1 MDEKLTMTRPLTFVI
16 LANSPG
22 LSHELSSALAFDRRV
37 RVVAESDNA
46 ERMYEAVL
54 RHRPSAV
61 IIPIGAQPEQAWA
74 LCRHINAASPETVI
88 ICAVQNSSPD
98 LILDSLRSGAREFLR
113 LPINAGELRTV
124 LDRAAEFCA
133 GRQQPAKKRGRVIAV
148 FSNKGGCGVSF
159 IAANLAIA
167 LGEPTALVDLNLQTG
182 GLELFFGLTPKFS
195 IVDLVKNRAR
205 LDDRLLASFLTPYS
219 ENLSLLTAPHDAEAA
234 EDMRPEHAVEVIDI
248 LRGRYDKVVL
258 DLPHTFDAITIAA
271 LDHADEIL
279 LALTLDILAARA
291 AQRALAIFGRLGYPR
306 QKVRLVVNRWSKQPD
321 LELRSI
327 ERYLGDRVTSFI
339 SDDYRTVVNSINLGQ
354 PLITSSASST
364 VVAELKRLAA
374 LCGAA
379 PAEAEG
385 SKRTGILRGLFRRQT
400 GSLEA
405 EPQYDALR
413 GLELGPRDK

>member
-1 MDEKLTMTRPLTFVI
+1 
-16 LANSPG
+16 
-22 LSHELSSALAFDRRV
+22 
-37 RVVAESDNA
+37 
-46 ERMYEAVL
+46 
-54 RHRPSAV
+54 
-61 IIPIGAQPEQAWA
+61 
-74 LCRHINAASPETVI
+74 
-88 ICAVQNSSPD
+88 
-98 LILDSLRSGAREFLR
+98 
-113 LPINAGELRTV
+113 
-124 LDRAAEFCA
+124 
-133 GRQQPAKKRGRVIAV
+133 
-148 FSNKGGCGVSF
+148 
-159 IAANLAIA
+159 
-167 LGEPTALVDLNLQTG
+167 
-182 GLELFFGLTPKFS
+182 
-195 IVDLVKNRAR
+195 
-205 LDDRLLASFLTPYS
+205 
-219 ENLSLLTAPHDAEAA
+219 
-234 EDMRPEHAVEVIDI
+234 
-248 LRGRYDKVVL
+248 
-258 DLPHTFDAITIAA
+258 
-271 LDHADEIL
+271 

-379 PAEAEG
+379 SAEAEG

-413 GLELGPRDK
+413 GLELGPRDN